1 MLLEAA
7 LEKNGRKPRIAVFVD
22 GSNLFYLQRDKINNR
37 IDLGKLLAY
46 ISGHGEIV
54 DAYYYTGQD
63 MQNEENKQQGF
74 IDKLPHLGYS
84 VVTKPVKSI
93 YDPTTGNTHKKAN
106 LDVEIVLDMF
116 NTIDNYDMA
125 VLISGDGDFVRPL
138 ELLKA
143 KGKTFKVFAIRETI
157 AQDLLKLVGMH
168 YVDFKDIIEQIK
180 RD

>member
-1 MLLEAA
+1 
-7 LEKNGRKPRIAVFVD
+7 VFVD

-37 IDLGKLLAY
+37 IDLEKLLGFIAGY
-46 ISGHGEIV
+46 GDIV
-54 DAYYYTGQD
+54 DAYYYAGQD

-74 IDKLPHLGYS
+74 FDKLPHIGYS

-93 YDPTTGNTHKKAN
+93 YDQVTGNTHKKAN

-157 AQDLLKLVGMH
+157 AQDLLKLAGMH
-168 YVDFKDIIEQIK
+168 YVDFKDILEQIK